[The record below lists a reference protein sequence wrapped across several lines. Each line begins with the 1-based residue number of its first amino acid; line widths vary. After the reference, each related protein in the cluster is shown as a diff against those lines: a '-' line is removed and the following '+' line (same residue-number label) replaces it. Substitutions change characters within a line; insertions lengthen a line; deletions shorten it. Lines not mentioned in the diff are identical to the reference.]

1 MINFKEIEYKYEA
14 KDIDVMSFDMF
25 IKSLGPTNII
35 TVSSFDEYY
44 KSNNVGCVDF
54 IRYRY
59 NDSSKEL
66 TLKKKTTDMNNTN
79 RVEINLQLVEKNDM
93 KVQKF
98 VELIGYEFQFKIYK
112 TSYIYIFDNV
122 IVAYYIVY
130 NQNMVECGRFI
141 ELEASEHYAF
151 RNEQHAI
158 GAINNFEKL
167 LEHFGITYRN
177 RLKKSLFEIF
187 CPIN

>member
-14 KDIDVMSFDMF
+14 KNINIKTFDTF
-25 IKSLGPTNII
+25 VKALNPSNVI

-44 KSNNVGCVDF
+44 KSDIGSVDF

-66 TLKKKTTDMNNTN
+66 TIKKKTIDSNNTN
-79 RVEINLQLVEKNDM
+79 RLEINLNLAETNDM
-93 KVQKF
+93 KIQTF
-98 VELIGYEFQFKIYK
+98 IGLIGYEFKFKIYK
-112 TSYIYIFDNV
+112 TSHIYEFDNV

-130 NQNMVECGRFI
+130 DENMIECGRFL
-141 ELEASEHYAF
+141 ELEASEHYSF
-151 RNEQHAI
+151 RDEQHAI

-167 LEHFGITYRN
+167 LENFGITYRH
-177 RLKKSLFEIF
+177 RLKKSLFEMF
-187 CPIN
+187 CPVN